1 MRKHERLIKFL
12 MVGGLATI
20 CQYAVLIGLVEAVG
34 TDPVIASAIGAF
46 FGAILN
52 YFLNK
57 TTTFKST
64 AKHKT
69 TGPRFVLVATTA
81 MTLNA
86 VLMALFTK
94 AFSLP
99 YIPAQI
105 ITTGLI
111 VLFTYNAN
119 RIWTFKH

>member
-1 MRKHERLIKFL
+1 MRKHKRLLMFL
-12 MVGGLATI
+12 MVGGLATL
-20 CQYAVLIGLVEAVG
+20 CQYIILIGLVELVSM
-34 TDPVIASAIGAF
+34 DPVIASAIGAF
-46 FGAILN
+46 FGAVLN

-57 TTTFKST
+57 VGTFKST

-69 TGPRFVLVATTA
+69 TGPRFVLVAATA
-81 MTLNA
+81 MAFNA
-86 VLMALFTK
+86 GLMAFFTK
-94 AFSLP
+94 ALNVP

-119 RIWTFKH
+119 RIWTFKQ